1 MNQTNCPNCGAPYD
15 ANLTKCPY
23 CGTNYFDL
31 SFIDMDSTE
40 PFYIKVKKSFIHKK
54 QNRIMPCI
62 ITMKV
67 LPQYHEFNVEQ
78 QCESIYGHNNT
89 LISKIMTG
97 CSTTINLGFQC
108 VAEPNKPTIIIEE
121 QKQ

>member
-15 ANLTKCPY
+15 AQLTKCPY

-40 PFYIKVKKSFIHKK
+40 PFYIKIKKSFVYK
-54 QNRIMPCI
+54 NRIMPCI
-62 ITMKV
+62 ISMKV
-67 LPQYHEFNVEQ
+67 LPQHRGLNIEQ
-78 QCESIYGHNNT
+78 QCESTYGYNNM
-89 LISKIMTG
+89 LISKVNTG
-97 CSTTINLGFQC
+97 YNATIDLGFQC
-108 VAEPNKPTIIIEE
+108 IAEHNKPMIIIEE